1 VNRILTVLD
10 QAIHLHKKLVE
21 VMEDFVVG
29 LNDDLTDMRQ
39 SMAEN
44 RDATKSSFKQIL
56 NHAEDLK
63 SKVHGTF
70 ESIADNVKVG
80 LTVKA
85 NITLLIHSQDVN
97 SAMKSILGSSNDAMR
112 VMSNFVQ
119 TMVQGNAEMAAEQQ
133 GALEVTNRFQTRMG
147 DINEMAAETK
157 LAFMAMRST
166 LVISPRMNMVS
177 SLTFRRRSLSQC
189 LWL

>member
-1 VNRILTVLD
+1 
-10 QAIHLHKKLVE
+10 
-21 VMEDFVVG
+21 MEDFVAG

-44 RDATKSSFKQIL
+44 REATKSSFTQIL

-70 ESIADNVKVG
+70 ESITDNVKVG

-133 GALEVTNRFQTRMG
+133 GALEVVTDRFQTRMG
-147 DINEMAAETK
+147 DINALAAETK
-157 LAFMAMRST
+157 LGLLVMQST
-166 LVISPRMNMVS
+166 LVISSQMNRVLI
-177 SLTFRRRSLSQC
+177 LTFLRKTLSPW

>member
-1 VNRILTVLD
+1 
-10 QAIHLHKKLVE
+10 
-21 VMEDFVVG
+21 
-29 LNDDLTDMRQ
+29 
-39 SMAEN
+39 
-44 RDATKSSFKQIL
+44 
-56 NHAEDLK
+56 
-63 SKVHGTF
+63 
-70 ESIADNVKVG
+70 
-80 LTVKA
+80 
-85 NITLLIHSQDVN
+85 
-97 SAMKSILGSSNDAMR
+97 MKSILGSSNDAMR

-166 LVISPRMNMVS
+166 LVISPRMIIVS
-177 SLTFRRRSLSQC
+177 PLTFRRRSLSQC